1 MVKARG
7 ARRSRLSTSAA
18 VLAAALAGDLSAS
31 SARAQTDP
39 AKFRAFLA
47 SDLYKAAFAVARDAI
62 PPAVLPP
69 RSDLS
74 SPDSTV
80 TIAKDVTFA
89 KNGQPRSGAWWS
101 RSPVSGC
108 GIDTV
113 INIFFSVGER
123 GRIIPV
129 VALPG
134 TTHADLVLQRDALLY
149 AFTGV
154 KLRMESCPD
163 LTVTNTRFEA
173 YGLHGSPPREPAT
186 EAEARG
192 PWWETWTVRG
202 CGRAFAVPLEF
213 IPDATGT
220 TINQSPA
227 RIREG

>member
-69 RSDLS
+69 CPDLS

-173 YGLHGSPPREPAT
+173 YGLHGSPRANRRPRPRRAAPGGKPGPSAAAAAPSPCRWNSSPT
-186 EAEARG
+186 PRAPPSTRAR
-192 PWWETWTVRG
+192 R
-202 CGRAFAVPLEF
+202 
-213 IPDATGT
+213 
-220 TINQSPA
+220 
-227 RIREG
+227 